1 MQRANLKNFKVDYN
15 VVMNDREQ
23 KIKEFKAL
31 DDISHVLTVPA
42 RYIGSVNEAEIET
55 YLFKDGKFTYETVK
69 YTPGL
74 LKIIE
79 EILDNSVDAYLN
91 SSDRKPITVKV
102 NMTKTSVEVIDTGC
116 GIPVVKYRDDT
127 GKLPELNGKYLAEL
141 AWGRLK
147 AGGSFKE
154 HRVGAG
160 THGEGASLTNIFS
173 KVFIGTTDDGKHK
186 CRVLCR
192 DNMHEIKT
200 KLLES
205 SGRSGTSVYFEPDLS
220 RFRLNEITQQHFDL
234 IYQRLVN
241 LSIAFP
247 ELKFYFNDSKINVN
261 VKNFIAAFSEH
272 SEYVKSDNTIIG
284 VFPSSN
290 DEFQQYTYVNG
301 LRIKDGGVHIDYISS
316 MIVNP
321 IREKL
326 VKKYKTIKPAD
337 IKNRLGLVVFLKDFA
352 NPQFNSQTKDELKN
366 PVSDVVAHIAGKID
380 FEKFAKDIMKNDA
393 VMSPIIDMF
402 KLKEELKAR
411 HELKQAK
418 KVKVKSDKYFPG
430 IGEKKYLFLVEGLSA
445 GGGLM
450 KCLGRNGKYFYCLR
464 GLALNAYDSS
474 IQKIAANQEIKEVMN
489 ILNLDLTK
497 KNEEKQQIE
506 FEKIVIATDADIDGT
521 NIASML
527 FGWWYRLCPD
537 LYKQHKIYRLNTP
550 VVIVEDAKENIKDWF
565 FNLNE
570 FKKWEATNTDKKLKI
585 IYLKGL
591 GSLSTVMLDFIIQK
605 QGFDSLLE
613 EYTLDGQSDEY
624 FKNWLGPNAEP
635 RKKYMKEYDFD
646 INTV

>member
-1 MQRANLKNFKVDYN
+1 
-15 VVMNDREQ
+15 MNDRDQ
-23 KIKEFKAL
+23 KIKEFKVL

-42 RYIGSVNEAEIET
+42 RYIGSVNEADMET
-55 YLFKDGKFTYETVK
+55 YIFRDGKFTFENVK
-69 YTPGL
+69 YVPGL

-102 NMTKTSVEVIDTGC
+102 EMTKTSVEVTDTGC
-116 GIPVVKYRDDT
+116 GIPVVKYKDET

-186 CRVLCR
+186 CRVSCK

-205 SGRSGTSVYFEPDLS
+205 SGKTGTSVHFEPDLA
-220 RFRLNEITQQHFDL
+220 RFGLTEITQQHFDL

-247 ELKFYFNDSKINVN
+247 ELKFYFNNERINVN
-261 VKNFIAAFSEH
+261 IKNFISAFSENN
-272 SEYVKSDNTIIG
+272 EYVKSENTIIG
-284 VFPSSN
+284 VFPSPT
-290 DEFQQYTYVNG
+290 DEFQQYSYVNG
-301 LRIKDGGVHIDYISS
+301 LRIKDGGVHVDYVAS

-326 VKKYKTIKPAD
+326 AKKYKAIKPAD
-337 IKNRLGLVVFLKDFA
+337 IKNRLGLVIFLKDFD

-366 PVSDVVAHIAGKID
+366 PVSDVVSHIAGKID
-380 FEKFAKDIMKNDA
+380 FEKLAKDIMKNDA
-393 VMSPIIDMF
+393 IMSPIIDMF

-411 HELKQAK
+411 QELKQAK

-497 KNEEKQQIE
+497 KNEEEQQIE
-506 FEKIVIATDADIDGT
+506 FDKIVIATDADIDGT

-527 FGWWYRLCPD
+527 LGWWYRLCPD

-565 FNLNE
+565 FNLND

-591 GSLSTVMLDFIIQK
+591 GSLSTSQLDFIIQK

-613 EYTLDGQSDEY
+613 EYTLDDQSDEY
-624 FKNWLGPNAEP
+624 FKNWLGPDAEP

-646 INTV
+646 INAV

>member
-1 MQRANLKNFKVDYN
+1 
-15 VVMNDREQ
+15 MNDRDQ
-23 KIKEFKAL
+23 KIQEFKAL

-42 RYIGSVNEAEIET
+42 RYIGSVNESDIET
-55 YLFKDGKFTYETVK
+55 YIFRDGKFQFEKVI

-91 SSDRKPITVKV
+91 LSKREPITIKV
-102 NMTKTSVEVIDTGC
+102 NMTKTSVEVIDTGS
-116 GIPVVKYRDDT
+116 GIPVVKYKDET

-160 THGEGASLTNIFS
+160 THGEGSSLTNIFS
-173 KVFIGTTDDGKHK
+173 KTFIGTTDDGHK
-186 CRVLCR
+186 KCKVSCKN
-192 DNMHEIKT
+192 NMHEIKT

-205 SGRSGTSVYFEPDLS
+205 SGKSGTTVYFEPDLE
-220 RFRLNEITQQHFDL
+220 RFNLTEITQSHFDL
-234 IYQRLVN
+234 IKQRLIN

-247 ELKFYFNDSKINVN
+247 DLKFYFNGDKVNVN
-261 VKNFIAAFSEH
+261 IKNFIGAFSEH
-272 SEYVKSDNTIIG
+272 SEYVKSDNTIVG
-284 VFPSSN
+284 VFPSST
-290 DEFQQYTYVNG
+290 DEFQQYSYVNG
-301 LRIKDGGVHIDYISS
+301 LRIKDGGVHIDYIANA
-316 MIVNP
+316 IVNP
-321 IREKL
+321 IRDKL
-326 VKKYKTIKPAD
+326 AKKYKSLKPAD
-337 IKNRLGLVVFLKDFA
+337 IKNRLGLVVFLKDFE

-366 PVSDVVAHIAGKID
+366 PMSDVAKHINGQID
-380 FEKFAKDIMKNDA
+380 FEKFAKEILKNEA
-393 VMSPIIDMF
+393 IISPIVDMF

-411 HELKQAK
+411 QELKQAK
-418 KVKVKSDKYFPG
+418 KIKVKSDKYFPG

-450 KCLGRNGKYFYCLR
+450 KCLGRNGKYFFCLR
-464 GLALNAYDSS
+464 GLALNAYDST

-497 KNEEKQQIE
+497 RNDEMQNVE
-506 FEKIVIATDADIDGT
+506 FDKIVIATDADVDGI
-521 NIASML
+521 NICSML
-527 FGWWYRLCPD
+527 LGWWYRLCPN

-550 VVIVEDAKENIKDWF
+550 VVIVEDLKENIKNWF
-565 FNLNE
+565 FNLND
-570 FKKWEATNTDKKLKI
+570 FKKWESSNIDNRLKI

-591 GSLSTVMLDFIIQK
+591 GSLSTSQLDFIIQK
-605 QGFDSLLE
+605 QGFESLLE
-613 EYTLDGQSDEY
+613 EYVLDEQSDEY
-624 FKNWLGPNAEP
+624 FKNWLGPDAEP

-646 INTV
+646 INSI